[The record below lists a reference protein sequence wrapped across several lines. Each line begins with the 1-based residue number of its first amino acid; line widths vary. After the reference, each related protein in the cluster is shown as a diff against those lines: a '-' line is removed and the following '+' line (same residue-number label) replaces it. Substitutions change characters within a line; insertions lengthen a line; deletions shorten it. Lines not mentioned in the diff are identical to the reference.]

1 MAHGAAAQKTPM
13 NRHTT
18 RRHMYP
24 SSWQMRRSVDQ
35 RSLPSEL
42 GATTVPEHCQTRKT
56 GPIGSANS
64 KTPFA
69 GAADVTMEY
78 GCVTN
83 GLANGPGT
91 NCWQVSRPPTTP

>member
-1 MAHGAAAQKTPM
+1 
-13 NRHTT
+13 
-18 RRHMYP
+18 
-24 SSWQMRRSVDQ
+24 MRRSVDQ

-69 GAADVTMEY
+69 GAAAVTMEN

-83 GLANGPGT
+83 GLENGQAPIAGKFHGR
-91 NCWQVSRPPTTP
+91 QRHQYAQAHRPMLGHLGGLLSFL